1 MKQSRISIDA
11 YFGDVLSGHFT
22 PVTDQPRQHTL
33 GRLASACVEKG
44 DEKDLHPINDRLTT
58 AHIYTPSWAEGTE
71 VTAVTN
77 VDYEATTLQIVA
89 LRLAHGLHTLGIIN
103 RCAPDAPIGTGITI
117 ESGRG
122 RIFARE
128 LSLGPSLQ
136 ATQDLVAQEA
146 QDFFMRAYPDIPL
159 LEQTS

>member
-22 PVTDQPRQHTL
+22 PVTDQPRKHTL

-44 DEKDLHPINDRLTT
+44 DEQDIDPINDRLTT

-77 VDYEATTLQIVA
+77 VDYEVTTLQIVA
-89 LRLAHGLHTLGIIN
+89 LRLAHGVHTLGIIN
-103 RCAPDAPIGTGITI
+103 RYAPDAPIGTGITI
-117 ESGRG
+117 ETGTSHVL
-122 RIFARE
+122 ARE
-128 LSLGPSLQ
+128 LGLGPNLQ
-136 ATQDLVAQEA
+136 ATRDLVAQEA

-159 LEQTS
+159 LDQPS